1 MSMSSSESLLRWFI
15 GSKDVT
21 FKDFLSWYKG
31 EDPLSLEAIGSAPM
45 TLGDMEALKPEL
57 VLSLLNFI
65 RDESTLILEKSQSV
79 CQTPSKGNHP
89 SKYDY
94 HSPVKKVTPLTLE
107 DQPRLLPE
115 KSHARRSLEGLSS
128 GNKKPHGRRLSNEVQ
143 LSDLIV
149 KKKTPKS
156 RKKIDLISQ
165 DVSEFNNPAFGSS
178 PTKETTPLTHTP
190 SPASPLT
197 LKTPQK
203 ANSVIKC
210 PTLDPSP
217 DNVLFQTQLDK
228 LIQLYSFCLD
238 ENLVPNILV
247 ELYLILE
254 LLTVRETEKSTK
266 KAIASSNYLHS
277 VHNCVYFATQVLSL
291 QWERLLQFCDRVT
304 LRLLLDNQRL
314 DIFVPQLK
322 PKLTIIYEQKREKN
336 NHNHS
341 MSQTTFGDGS
351 IQSVRFQ
358 SETDNRANFPTTQS
372 FQYFRK
378 QRDLFYEILRESE
391 ADERSSSLKTP
402 DTKKKIKV
410 KVETLLASSHPVNL
424 IHLARLFQ
432 CQLVGTCFSFLINGS
447 SSTTDEPALDTLD
460 EMQELKSIDPI
471 KYQRLQSRF
480 TTPSMFGG
488 PCPKPEFIGPQEF
501 FRDFISS
508 CNNHQFIEH
517 LKTHLVG
524 TMIELNDY
532 SFTLL
537 DKNENSSGNV
547 WQLEEEIFE
556 TVTTL
561 KILAKYLGYI
571 ESIPY
576 VCSSE
581 NIPDTLVASQIS
593 LRKNVTPALDLVQI
607 LRQSLQEERLVVT
620 LPWMVEYCS
629 MIDPISVHLPYYQE
643 LFSMLV
649 NIYRTVLLPKKNCG
663 DGNRRSFNTMNNFFL
678 CLSLGWLFENPS
690 FPRELLV
697 DSKEMKTIKPATHTI
712 EKKRVRHP
720 SKYEISLDNTPCVT
734 QNLLYTSC
742 PYLSELKSIL
752 SQFLSKDPVKVETL
766 NSTPPVTSSPRIMPT
781 AILSSAEKIKQPI
794 SQRSSLQVEM
804 EENFFHN
811 QPASLRKTIEFIAER
826 VASNCVKT
834 LRSVLI
840 GQERKKAS
848 KAIKERID
856 KEEIDNSSPSS
867 LKNKLLVEVEN
878 IARESCGKVR
888 SIGPDWIS
896 ERMKESISLSL
907 KSLLAEDTSQVV
919 FNTSIKITE
928 RKTLEIACQWIED
941 HVTLRYFI
949 KDYQQEFNHS
959 LRLNAQKSENE
970 ETVPLPIVIS
980 SGVQEIKKVI
990 SDDSE
995 EQSIHD
1001 DINLHP
1007 SKLLIRLKEDLKL
1020 MLLTNNPLFFT
1031 EESVI
1036 NVLKNIKI
1044 CLTNSR
1050 EMISTLGVLG
1060 FENLTVDWIMSLITF
1075 SPDCLTSNVFD
1086 HLMEVWTQH
1095 LFIQSQIMTILCPRN
1110 MVLLGQSTQPFLT
1123 WQRLERLLYSL
1134 LKSKILIPLALEDQC
1149 IQLLKQ
1155 EWPEAILKKFAS
1167 SLRGVVLFWKDSN
1180 LHSRSNDDEI
1190 EFVQLMEWIVWYC
1203 SSAEDYTPDKQ
1214 EFPEL
1219 G

>member
-45 TLGDMEALKPEL
+45 TFGDMEALKPEL

-128 GNKKPHGRRLSNEVQ
+128 GNKKATRAKRLPNLV
-143 LSDLIV
+143 
-149 KKKTPKS
+149 
-156 RKKIDLISQ
+156 KKIDLISQ
-165 DVSEFNNPAFGSS
+165 DVSEFNNPAF
-178 PTKETTPLTHTP
+178 
-190 SPASPLT
+190 ASPVT

-304 LRLLLDNQRL
+304 LRLLLDNQ
-314 DIFVPQLK
+314 
-322 PKLTIIYEQKREKN
+322 QKGKKN

-378 QRDLFYEILRESE
+378 QRDLFYEILRE
-391 ADERSSSLKTP
+391 
-402 DTKKKIKV
+402 I

-593 LRKNVTPALDLVQI
+593 LRKKCHTCTRSGSNTSSISARGTLSCHTTLDGRVL
-607 LRQSLQEERLVVT
+607 L
-620 LPWMVEYCS
+620 S

-678 CLSLGWLFENPS
+678 CLSLGGWLFENPS

-781 AILSSAEKIKQPI
+781 AILSSAEKIKNPYPKD
-794 SQRSSLQVEM
+794 
-804 EENFFHN
+804 

-970 ETVPLPIVIS
+970 ETVPLSIVIS

-1190 EFVQLMEWIVWYC
+1190 EFV
-1203 SSAEDYTPDKQ
+1203 SAHGMDCVVLLFSGGLYS
-1214 EFPEL
+1214 